1 MGAHTLDK
9 IDLTILKILQED
21 GRITNLQLSTEIGL
35 SPAPTLERVKK
46 LEQGGYIKSYHATVN
61 EKKLNLGIKAFT
73 LIRLSHH
80 KSSAINDFVASL
92 REIDEI
98 IECHHVTGGFDFILK
113 IMVKDIEAYQR
124 FVLHKLSMVEEIS
137 QMQTLIILD
146 TDKDSK
152 AVPLDY
158 TKEIPKIL

>member
-1 MGAHTLDK
+1 MSAHTIDK
-9 IDLTILKILQED
+9 IDLNILKILQEN

-46 LEQGGYIKSYHATVN
+46 LEQGGYIKSFHAFVD
-61 EKKLNLGIKAFT
+61 ERKLNLGIKAFT

-80 KSSAINDFVASL
+80 KSSVITDFIKKTNEIN
-92 REIDEI
+92 EI

-113 IMVKDIEAYQR
+113 IMVKDISAYQN
-124 FVLHKLSMVEEIS
+124 FVLDKLSKVEEIN

-146 TDKDSK
+146 TDKQSK
-152 AVPLDY
+152 SIPIDY
-158 TKEIPKIL
+158 EKEIPKVY

>member
-1 MGAHTLDK
+1 MSAHTIDK
-9 IDLTILKILQED
+9 IDLKIIKILQED

-46 LEQGGYIKSYHATVN
+46 LEQGGYIKSYHAAVD

-80 KSSAINDFVASL
+80 KSSVITDFIKKIQDI
-92 REIDEI
+92 EET

-113 IMVKDIEAYQR
+113 IMVKDISAYQT
-124 FVLHKLSMVEEIS
+124 FVLERLSKVEEIS

-146 TDKDSK
+146 TDKNSK
-152 AVPLDY
+152 TIPIDY
-158 TKEIPKIL
+158 NKEIPKVY